1 MTVQWFSLGT
11 PIISTNKTDHHD
23 IAEILLKV
31 ALSTIILSPLI
42 VFNIEN
48 RIHPIYMEYKQQAEV
63 NLNSIRDYSKL

>member
-1 MTVQWFSLGT
+1 MTVQGFSLGT

-31 ALSTIILSPLI
+31 ALSTVILSPLI
-42 VFNIEN
+42 VFDIEN

>member
-1 MTVQWFSLGT
+1 MTVQWFSLVT

-31 ALSTIILSPLI
+31 ALSTIILPPLI

>member
-1 MTVQWFSLGT
+1 VTVQWFSLGT